1 MFYIRKHIPATVL
14 SHNFHSAESFFIEI
28 ILHIK
33 KWLINCSYNPDK
45 KTLKIILKQ
54 LAEH

>member
-14 SHNFHSAESFFIEI
+14 SHNFHLAESFFIEI